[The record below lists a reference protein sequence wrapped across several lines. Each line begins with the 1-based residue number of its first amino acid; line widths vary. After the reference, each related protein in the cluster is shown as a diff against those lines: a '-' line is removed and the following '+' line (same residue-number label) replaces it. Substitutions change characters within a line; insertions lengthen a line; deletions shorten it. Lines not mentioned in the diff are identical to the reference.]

1 MNVVGIQRKENTIR
15 VRNDGLYGDSLWF
28 SVIYYQYFSRKIFYS
43 SFSWKSISALKTNT
57 QGPDCTYFLL
67 KK

>member
-1 MNVVGIQRKENTIR
+1 MNVVVIQRKENTIR

-43 SFSWKSISALKTNT
+43 SFSWKSISSLKTNT
-57 QGPDCTYFLL
+57 QGPDCMYFLL